1 VTNYL
6 KEYDEWYIEAEQ
18 KVKKAKDLESLF
30 KITSATEGR
39 LMLQYNG

>member
-18 KVKKAKDLESLF
+18 KSKSTKDLESLF
-30 KITSATEGR
+30 KITSATEGQ
-39 LMLQYNG
+39 LNVVI